1 MIWTWIIKEKKEH
14 YGFCLTYEN
23 KMRLGEGADCVTTT
37 SRRCNKNLH
46 TTKRINKSNRYR
58 WSKVAL
64 KLSSQRSKE
73 KMQKGLFKN
82 KINHFIFIYFLNV
95 TFYFLAVLCD
105 VWGLKFPDQGSNT
118 CSLKWKHGP
127 FTTGPAG
134 KAQKGF
140 FKTSFK
146 YLLKRRSNKNILN
159 ILPKEKPSER
169 KTSSCKID
177 GDFGFP
183 SGIAVCQDSLSE
195 PTDALGYKDLVWMVG
210 MVGTWLLLV
219 AKIWPQF
226 KMFQLIS
233 TLRTVAAEM
242 LLNIL
247 AEFEE
252 QTDTKQRQWQE
263 ESVHLLNL
271 ILILLE
277 LLSCDYCWRN
287 WVSVLYFNLYVLD
300 IVEFVPL
307 VYTLCSLVFTCK
319 LAFRKN
325 K

>member
-1 MIWTWIIKEKKEH
+1 M
-14 YGFCLTYEN
+14 
-23 KMRLGEGADCVTTT
+23 
-37 SRRCNKNLH
+37 
-46 TTKRINKSNRYR
+46 
-58 WSKVAL
+58 
-64 KLSSQRSKE
+64 
-73 KMQKGLFKN
+73 
-82 KINHFIFIYFLNV
+82 
-95 TFYFLAVLCD
+95 AVLCN
-105 VWGLKFPDQGSNT
+105 VCGLGFPDQGWNT

-159 ILPKEKPSER
+159 ILPQEKPSER
-169 KTSSCKID
+169 KTSSKID
-177 GDFGFP
+177 ADFGFP
-183 SGIAVCQDSLSE
+183 SSTAVWQDSLSE
-195 PTDALGYKDLVWMVG
+195 PTDALLDKRILFE
-210 MVGTWLLLV
+210 LLGWWGSDCCWWRRCGLSSRCSNS
-219 AKIWPQF
+219 
-226 KMFQLIS
+226 IS

-287 WVSVLYFNLYVLD
+287 WVSILYFNLCVLD

-307 VYTLCSLVFTCK
+307 VCILCSLVFTCK
-319 LAFRKN
+319 LAFRK
-325 K
+325 KKIRYCDFIFITHYFQKHIMVEI